1 MVQKAF
7 KKRSTDSRRSAI
19 AAIQI
24 CWKKMRPDLSHDK
37 ELDRE
42 ERLAWIAQYLGLKKL
57 GSITD
62 LSDTDLFS
70 TAGRMKE
77 LTGSSKPQP
86 RPARKPVERLTVSGG
101 AEIIQFPG
109 TRNVVDLEPAAG
121 GGADVDHSATPEQI
135 YTLEKLHTY
144 IGWSAEGMAK
154 FMKARF
160 KTEVFQMLRYKQA
173 HALTMLLLNIA
184 AHQDLKKL
192 DPSAS
197 VSRADT
203 AKYIPKLKRK
213 LRIDQ

>member
-1 MVQKAF
+1 MKAR
-7 KKRSTDSRRSAI
+7 KSANTGSRNAAI

-24 CWKKMRPDLSHDK
+24 CWKQMRPDLSFDK
-37 ELDRE
+37 DLSRD
-42 ERLAWIAQYLGLKKL
+42 ERLAWIAGFLGLKGLK
-57 GSITD
+57 SITD
-62 LSDTDLFS
+62 LSDNDLFS

-77 LTGSSKPQP
+77 LTGSSSHEPQK
-86 RPARKPVERLTVSGG
+86 ATRKTVERTKITGG

-109 TRNVVDLEPAAG
+109 NRTKTDPAAG
-121 GGADVDHSATPEQI
+121 GGADIAHTATPEQI

-144 IGWSAEGMAK
+144 IGWSADGMAK

-160 KTEVFQMLRYKQA
+160 KTDVFQMLRYKQA

-203 AKYIPKLKRK
+203 ARYIPKLKRK